1 MSHQVSH
8 VIKKYT
14 HFPCLD
20 KKSPDPLKQYV
31 ATAHA
36 RICLKQTGV
45 KNDSSTKCQTK
56 NTLDSKWYKNRKH

>member
-20 KKSPDPLKQYV
+20 KKVP
-31 ATAHA
+31 TH
-36 RICLKQTGV
+36 
-45 KNDSSTKCQTK
+45 
-56 NTLDSKWYKNRKH
+56 